1 MIRAS
6 DLIGCELRTQA
17 GKRLGRVHDLRARS
31 IANGWELEGLVIGRA
46 GMATRLIGD
55 NGPEPTVRGEVI
67 PWHSVT
73 GIEDGLI
80 TVQDAQHSKRVVG
93 TSER

>member
-6 DLIGCELRTQA
+6 DLIGCELQTQA

-31 IANGWELEGLVIGRA
+31 ISGGWELEGLVIGRA
-46 GMATRLIGD
+46 GIATRLIGE
-55 NGPEPTVRGEVI
+55 NGPDPLVKGDVI

-73 GIEDGLI
+73 AIEDGLI
-80 TVQDAQHSKRVVG
+80 TVRDAKHNPQQRSD
-93 TSER
+93 